1 MWSLLKDKFDNY
13 LKFCFTFSCSKLP
26 TTEASLPSVD
36 GPGDKEARKSGKD
49 KGVAIGAGVG
59 GAVVF
64 GIIVIG
70 LITVFCRRRRS
81 AR

>member
-26 TTEASLPSVD
+26 TTESSLPTVD
-36 GPGDKEARKSGKD
+36 GPGDKEARKGGKD

-59 GAVVF
+59 GAVAF

-70 LITVFCRRRRS
+70 LFIVFCKRRRL
-81 AR
+81 AG